1 MPPLKN
7 GGHYSDALPSEKL
20 NEFDSLYR
28 TEKSNPEFW
37 NLDNE
42 KVSRLSSG
50 MPKEITENLIK
61 DKNNWVFASVRSV
74 DFLLKIKKLIKL
86 VEEKKYLEF
95 SIGLCDFFIMYH
107 NFGYTEYSNELKE
120 KRVKAKPVIAKEK
133 NVEKRKENRH
143 KLYKEFKEKGYP
155 SMKIY
160 REIVKTESPELKT
173 RDKTFKPKVNAM
185 KTWFSDNPF
194 SNG

>member
-1 MPPLKN
+1 L
-7 GGHYSDALPSEKL
+7 DDEKA
-20 NEFDSLYR
+20 
-28 TEKSNPEFW
+28 T
-37 NLDNE
+37 
-42 KVSRLSSG
+42 RLASG
-50 MPKEITENLIK
+50 MLKEITENLIE
-61 DKNNWVFASVRSV
+61 DENNWAFASVRSV
-74 DFLLKIKKLIKL
+74 DFLLKIKNLIKL
-86 VEEKKYLEF
+86 VDEEKYKAL

-107 NFGYTEYSNELKE
+107 NFGYTECSNELIE

-143 KLYKEFKEKGYP
+143 KLYKEFKEKGYT

-185 KTWFSDNPF
+185 KTWFSENPF